1 MKRLVLTI
9 STLAALLAGAEE
21 PYLAENLTVWLRA
34 DMGLTTNAVGGVTAW
49 ANQGTKGS
57 SVEVEPHSDNSAGHV
72 AYEASGIGG
81 KPSLV
86 FDGEVYLKTSSAVDM
101 GVTSAGGGAWFVVF
115 KTPCTRVERA
125 NMGIM
130 GGVPSNGYR
139 FGAFFLNNGTEYYN
153 SFLFGEVGP
162 ISVTSNAAQIA
173 CATLWKEGGK
183 ALGCPMNVWNAGNAT
198 TLGFAPA
205 SFVFMVG
212 NLIPSWMPTFK
223 GEIAEIRIYN
233 RALTDRER
241 SRIQF
246 ELCARYGIHWAAH
259 GDVNNDALQ
268 WYEKSSQFGHSIS
281 NGVPEGL
288 TSSASSGGATFTLGT
303 PAAVEGARGYFSN
316 SGGNGLSCTWYVS
329 THTATR
335 SASAATFTFDRTK
348 VSIGPRPALY
358 YRSSMGQLWTKTDAT
373 PTETD
378 DGISFTIPAG
388 AWANGFYAA
397 MGDLDSSLAMWHRAD
412 MGLSTNENGGVTTWA
427 NMGTSGSVLDMSPH
441 IDNSAAHIAYNM
453 DGMGGQPSV
462 SFDGTTY
469 LQAAGNTAM
478 SITTSGAAWFVVCK
492 TDKNKTERGNMTI
505 FGCSP
510 SGNRFGGFFSNA
522 GDETQGNLR
531 GYLFNGG
538 VSDAH
543 VEMNKPQIFAYMHW
557 SANGTNH
564 RYIMNGHGIDGR
576 GGSENS
582 QPTAGNVCI
591 GGNLISWAANL
602 VGDIAE
608 IRVYNRPLTGR
619 ERSEIQFEL
628 CSRYGVS
635 WAGHGG
641 IADEALAWYANG
653 AQFGYWEDDGLPEAV
668 VTSATAGGATLTLGA
683 TPAASDY
690 SRSYMTHNG
699 SNGFDRVWY
708 VAAAYSARALPMTFS
723 VDADRLGSHAL
734 ALDYSSLSSG
744 PWSHIGTCEKSPGG
758 ECAFPFV
765 ANAWQSGFYRVR
777 RLKGIAL
784 IIR

>member
-1 MKRLVLTI
+1 MKRLMLTI
-9 STLAALLAGAEE
+9 STVAALLAGAEE
-21 PYLAENLTVWLRA
+21 PYLAGNLTVWLRA
-34 DMGLTTNAVGGVTAW
+34 DMGVTTNADGGVTAW

-57 SVEVEPHSDNSAGHV
+57 SVDVAPHADNSAGHV

-81 KPSLV
+81 KPSLA

-281 NGVPEGL
+281 NGVPEEL

-348 VSIGPRPALY
+348 VCCVR
-358 YRSSMGQLWTKTDAT
+358 
-373 PTETD
+373 
-378 DGISFTIPAG
+378 
-388 AWANGFYAA
+388 
-397 MGDLDSSLAMWHRAD
+397 
-412 MGLSTNENGGVTTWA
+412 
-427 NMGTSGSVLDMSPH
+427 
-441 IDNSAAHIAYNM
+441 
-453 DGMGGQPSV
+453 
-462 SFDGTTY
+462 
-469 LQAAGNTAM
+469 
-478 SITTSGAAWFVVCK
+478 
-492 TDKNKTERGNMTI
+492 
-505 FGCSP
+505 
-510 SGNRFGGFFSNA
+510 
-522 GDETQGNLR
+522 
-531 GYLFNGG
+531 
-538 VSDAH
+538 
-543 VEMNKPQIFAYMHW
+543 
-557 SANGTNH
+557 
-564 RYIMNGHGIDGR
+564 
-576 GGSENS
+576 
-582 QPTAGNVCI
+582 
-591 GGNLISWAANL
+591 SWAA
-602 VGDIAE
+602 
-608 IRVYNRPLTGR
+608 
-619 ERSEIQFEL
+619 
-628 CSRYGVS
+628 
-635 WAGHGG
+635 
-641 IADEALAWYANG
+641 
-653 AQFGYWEDDGLPEAV
+653 AQ
-668 VTSATAGGATLTLGA
+668 
-683 TPAASDY
+683 
-690 SRSYMTHNG
+690 R
-699 SNGFDRVWY
+699 
-708 VAAAYSARALPMTFS
+708 
-723 VDADRLGSHAL
+723 
-734 ALDYSSLSSG
+734 
-744 PWSHIGTCEKSPGG
+744 
-758 ECAFPFV
+758 
-765 ANAWQSGFYRVR
+765 
-777 RLKGIAL
+777 
-784 IIR
+784 